1 MNQSTLSHLPKSW
14 EDLSAHVK
22 KIIDTKRV
30 QHEKLI
36 ALTIEHTL
44 LFLSSALKTLKE
56 HPEQKALMVT
66 DSVSD
71 AITLRYLIEAMMPSL
86 EIDYLLPHQE
96 IKIKKST
103 QLLLYPAINAQ
114 LTTHESFDLS
124 AFNCLFFNTFPR
136 LSLSTSKLLSDLH
149 EEKRLG
155 DFCLVPLNY
164 HTLTETEEV
173 PVPAKKISLKRK
185 EPSDTAEPAK
195 KEVTDEPASEK
206 AKISIKSK
214 AKKALATD
222 VVDHDAAD
230 NDVVESK
237 EKAEAL
243 NASPKAPLSEQTE
256 GKKSAPKEL
265 PADDSH
271 EVAFVKKNFERQY
284 IRDLIRSESLT
295 RVVVISHSRQH
306 SKQLGNYLYRARIQS
321 RILHE
326 RLKEDAREN
335 FIERFNHGNIAV
347 LILNQRDINLI
358 EGKVEG
364 VNKVIF
370 YQLPVAYVEFTDR
383 LSDAMDRLAPKTT
396 LSLASENE
404 EVWVTSLKEEC
415 PDLKLAI
422 TPLSARKEREPRE
435 NRDRRE
441 RPEQN
446 RSQQRRQ
453 SADTQAQT
461 DAAANAPGADTPTHT
476 GEREQRDNRRRPQQN
491 RGRRQ
496 DRNDRNDRNERNDRN
511 DHQQDRR
518 DSRDNRDR
526 DTKRTSRNQTR
537 RPRREQHDYQDEPN
551 FNRIDEGNEQL
562 NIVNKNRLPFE
573 SGSFEANIAK
583 VNKNRMR
590 QVFSNQQRNIQNHG
604 NLFTQESSP
613 NHNPNSHHNSNSNNQ
628 RRRNQR
634 NTRRNNN
641 PNNNKGNH

>member
-30 QHEKLI
+30 QQEKLI

-96 IKIKKST
+96 IEIKKSV

-173 PVPAKKISLKRK
+173 PVPAKKISLNRK
-185 EPSDTAEPAK
+185 ETLDAEPVK
-195 KEVTDEPASEK
+195 KEVMDEPASEK
-206 AKISIKSK
+206 TKISIKSK
-214 AKKALATD
+214 AKKTLAPD
-222 VVDHDAAD
+222 VI
-230 NDVVESK
+230 ESK
-237 EKAEAL
+237 VPDSVVTESNEKAETQKE
-243 NASPKAPLSEQTE
+243 SPKEASAEKTE
-256 GKKSAPKEL
+256 SKKVAPKEL

-358 EGKVEG
+358 EGKVED

-383 LSDAMDRLAPKTT
+383 LSDAMDRLTPKTT

-415 PDLKLAI
+415 PDLKLTI
-422 TPLSARKEREPRE
+422 TPLSVRKEREPRE

-446 RSQQRRQ
+446 RAQQRRQ
-453 SADTQAQT
+453 SADNQARTESQSENASDTDAQT
-461 DAAANAPGADTPTHT
+461 PTR
-476 GEREQRDNRRRPQQN
+476 EREQRNNRRRPQQN

-496 DRNDRNDRNERNDRN
+496 DRNDRNDS
-511 DHQQDRR
+511 QQDRR
-518 DSRDNRDR
+518 ESRDNRDN
-526 DTKRTSRNQTR
+526 KRTSRNQTR

-634 NTRRNNN
+634 NPRRNNN

>member
-30 QHEKLI
+30 QQEKLI

-96 IKIKKST
+96 IEIKKSV

-149 EEKRLG
+149 EEKRLS

-185 EPSDTAEPAK
+185 EPSDTTEPAK
-195 KEVTDEPASEK
+195 KEVMEESSAEK
-206 AKISIKSK
+206 TKINIKSK
-214 AKKALATD
+214 AKKTLAPDVIESRVTD
-222 VVDHDAAD
+222 HEVAD
-230 NDVVESK
+230 SNK
-237 EKAEAL
+237 KAETQKE
-243 NASPKAPLSEQTE
+243 SPKEISAEKPE
-256 GKKSAPKEL
+256 GKKIAPKEL

-383 LSDAMDRLAPKTT
+383 LSDAIDRLAPKTT

-415 PDLKLAI
+415 PDLKLTI

-435 NRDRRE
+435 NRDHRA

-446 RSQQRRQ
+446 RAQQRRQ
-453 SADTQAQT
+453 SADNRARTESQSENTQDADAQT
-461 DAAANAPGADTPTHT
+461 PTR
-476 GEREQRDNRRRPQQN
+476 EREQRDNRRRPQQN

-496 DRNDRNDRNERNDRN
+496 DRNDRNDQ
-511 DHQQDRR
+511 QQDRR
-518 DSRDNRDR
+518 ESRDNRDNRDNR

-634 NTRRNNN
+634 NPRRNNN

>member
-30 QHEKLI
+30 QQEKLI

-96 IKIKKST
+96 IEIKKSV

-124 AFNCLFFNTFPR
+124 TFNCLFFNTFPR

-173 PVPAKKISLKRK
+173 PVPAKKISLNRK
-185 EPSDTAEPAK
+185 ETLDAEPVK
-195 KEVTDEPASEK
+195 KEIMDEPASEK

-214 AKKALATD
+214 AKKTLAP
-222 VVDHDAAD
+222 DAI
-230 NDVVESK
+230 ESK
-237 EKAEAL
+237 VADSAVTGSNEKTETQKE
-243 NASPKAPLSEQTE
+243 SPKEA
-256 GKKSAPKEL
+256 SAEKTASRKVAQKEL

-415 PDLKLAI
+415 PDLKLTI

-446 RSQQRRQ
+446 RAQQRRQ
-453 SADTQAQT
+453 SADNQARTENQSENAPDTDAQT
-461 DAAANAPGADTPTHT
+461 PTR
-476 GEREQRDNRRRPQQN
+476 EREQRDNRRRPQQN

-496 DRNDRNDRNERNDRN
+496 DRNDRNDS
-511 DHQQDRR
+511 QQDRR
-518 DSRDNRDR
+518 ESRDNRDNRDNR

-634 NTRRNNN
+634 NPRRNNN